1 MSAAKKTWRA
11 AWEGLNKV
19 GIALGIGA
27 TATSAAFFPDL
38 PAWVS
43 CAVAFAG
50 FYLGYYVGYRAGSTE
65 SDETDELRKR
75 LVESSGRI
83 ADLKAE
89 NKELTARLQAA
100 LGASGA
106 GRERPAEQA
115 RDVDGHLAVCDAGL
129 SLLDRDMA
137 RAALAILGGERVR
150 VGGEWEGAIR
160 RSIDRR
166 DWFFQ
171 PGYGVFMGM
180 VDRDSPTGT
189 YIIRD
194 VWRRYLSVVGPRRLL
209 EARASIGEGD

>member
-1 MSAAKKTWRA
+1 MTDVLALFADTATLLRWTREDPLAMLVLVAVIVVAA
-11 AWEGLNKV
+11 
-19 GIALGIGA
+19 GA
-27 TATSAAFFPDL
+27 TGYAIGLSAGMRREAGK
-38 PAWVS
+38 VS
-43 CAVAFAG
+43 Q
-50 FYLGYYVGYRAGSTE
+50 
-65 SDETDELRKR
+65 
-75 LVESSGRI
+75 RI

-89 NKELTARLQAA
+89 NKALEARLNAA
-100 LGASGA
+100 YAASGA
-106 GRERPAEQA
+106 GHERPAEQA

-137 RAALAILGGERVR
+137 RAALAILGGERVK

-194 VWRRYLSVVGPRRLL
+194 VWRRYLSGVGPHRLL
-209 EARASIGEGD
+209 EARAGIGEGD

>member
-1 MSAAKKTWRA
+1 MSARGQFWVTTVLSVILGA
-11 AWEGLNKV
+11 AGWWALFIDHPQTLGGL
-19 GIALGIGA
+19 A
-27 TATSAAFFPDL
+27 
-38 PAWVS
+38 
-43 CAVAFAG
+43 AVATLAMFPLGMLAG
-50 FYLGYYVGYRAGSTE
+50 WKLCSWRSGGRA
-65 SDETDELRKR
+65 DELER
-75 LVESSGRI
+75 LRERVSEDAERI

-89 NKELTARLQAA
+89 NKALEARLNAA

-106 GRERPAEQA
+106 GRERPTEQA

-137 RAALAILGGERVR
+137 RAALAILGGERVK

-194 VWRRYLSVVGPRRLL
+194 VWRRYLSGVGPHRLL
-209 EARASIGEGD
+209 EARAGIGEGD